1 MRYLTMIKSTPN
13 AGPPPPA
20 LMEAIGALTA
30 DGIRDGYLL
39 DAGGL
44 APGGV
49 VVRVRAG
56 KVDITGPFSEAKE
69 VVGGFSMLDVRSAEE
84 ATELGTRMMQA
95 HADHWPE
102 WEGEVE
108 IRAVFGPGDSPA

>member
-1 MRYLTMIKSTPN
+1 
-13 AGPPPPA
+13 
-20 LMEAIGALTA
+20 
-30 DGIRDGYLL
+30 
-39 DAGGL
+39 
-44 APGGV
+44 
-49 VVRVRAG
+49 
-56 KVDITGPFSEAKE
+56 
-69 VVGGFSMLDVRSAEE
+69 MLDVRSAEE